1 MLHRLAALGSGDGAT
16 PPSAGAGTTAGTS
29 WRPVDDDLAVLVY
42 DSRGDAELLAAV
54 RSTGTALASSRSR
67 PGQVLL
73 ELDVVDG
80 APLQMTCQIIPAQ
93 AARLTI
99 RHRSGTVDAGEDRHG
114 FFSRPRL
121 PAGPVSLAMRAAGG
135 GRRARCHQLARPLT
149 PVSSGAPVDT
159 AGDAFRSGAG
169 PMPRPRS

>member
-1 MLHRLAALGSGDGAT
+1 MPPCPNYDAPVAADLAREAMLHRLAALGSGDGAT

-54 RSTGTALASSRSR
+54 RSTGTAPRQLTFQAR
-67 PGQVLL
+67 QVLL

-114 FFSRPRL
+114 FFHVPRL
-121 PAGPVSLAMRAAGG
+121 PAGPVSL
-135 GRRARCHQLARPLT
+135 RCEPLAE
-149 PVSSGAPVDT
+149 
-159 AGDAFRSGAG
+159 GAG
-169 PMPRPRS
+169 PVATSWLAL